1 MQDLKLSERIALI
14 GLDGKESEHKSTA
27 KQSVLKAIAAAIYLE
42 DNYDSTTNTWKID
55 RDGIKDAIKTSKLKV
70 IEQKTVKS
78 LESKDLMSKVK
89 SLLGC
94 DLYYDENI
102 KLKEYVSDTREFE
115 CQLDLIRAEFLEEG
129 QISDEGIILVWLLR
143 EALCIHDFFSILEQD
158 KLAIRMS
165 ELCKE
170 STLAKDLFPIEIRTV
185 WGTIAMNYLR
195 IKSQIASTETG
206 KGINF
211 IFPFIERKQSIF
223 IDTEEYFPNAQM
235 RLQNVLDRVASQG
248 HSCEVLRAGNVPV
261 VKIDNIKYELV
272 PEAILMKIPIHGVRL
287 RRYNY

>member
-1 MQDLKLSERIALI
+1 MEDLKLSERFALI

-27 KQSVLKAIAAAIYLE
+27 KQSVLKVMAVAIYLE
-42 DNYDSTTNTWKID
+42 DNYDSTTNTWKFD
-55 RDGIKDAIKTSKLKV
+55 MNGIKNAIKTSKLKV
-70 IEQKTVKS
+70 IEQQTVKS
-78 LESKDLMSKVK
+78 LEKKDLIGKVK

-102 KLKEYVSDTREFE
+102 KLKEYVSDPKEFE

-129 QISDEGIILVWLLR
+129 PISEDGIILVWLLR
-143 EALCIHDFFSILEQD
+143 ESLCIHDFFSNLEQD

-170 STLAKDLFPIEIRTV
+170 SSLAKALFPIEIRSV
-185 WGTIAMNYLR
+185 WRTIAMGYLR
-195 IKSQIASTETG
+195 IKSQVALTETG

-211 IFPFIERKQSIF
+211 IFPFLERKQSIF
-223 IDTEEYFPNAQM
+223 IETEEYFPNAQM
-235 RLQNVLDRVASQG
+235 RLQNVMDRVALQG
-248 HSCEVLRAGNVPV
+248 HSCEVLRAGDVPV

-272 PEAILMKIPIHGVRL
+272 PEAIIVKMPIHGVRL